1 MIGEGAVVLAL
12 KRLSDA
18 ERDGDRVYATIRG
31 IAGSSDGRARGLTA
45 RRGEGQRRALRRC
58 YEGAGVSPAS
68 VAL

>member
-1 MIGEGAVVLAL
+1 MAVERLTAAEG
-12 KRLSDA
+12 
-18 ERDGDRVYATIRG
+18 DGDGGYATTRG